1 MMAGATQLVRA
12 FAGLRV
18 GAVTVGAG
26 PAMGWKKS
34 MSTGKRCGE
43 SRRMM
48 VVVAA
53 CVRVCACVSGERKW
67 WSE

>member
-26 PAMGWKKS
+26 PAMGWTKS

-43 SRRMM
+43 SRRM

-53 CVRVCACVSGERKW
+53 SVCVCVCVCVCVQVCVG
-67 WSE
+67 